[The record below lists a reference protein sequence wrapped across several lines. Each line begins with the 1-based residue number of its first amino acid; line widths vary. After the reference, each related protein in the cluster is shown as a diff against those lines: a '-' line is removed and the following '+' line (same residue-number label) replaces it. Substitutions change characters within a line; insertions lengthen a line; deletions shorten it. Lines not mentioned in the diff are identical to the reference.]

1 MTNSKNKNTAIL
13 VAIFFVS
20 TLLFLSCK
28 KTSNKIEDVEF
39 DLAVAETDTVY
50 IDTTLDSTSATE
62 NFYKLSVNILNDY
75 YRVACEENDV
85 LLDDVQS
92 VTLKSSEA
100 IYLSPSSGSFSDFK
114 NIRQYAHDDGL
125 AATDLMASIESIS
138 GTPQSLT
145 LAPSSND
152 LKKYFRLQYLPTQIL
167 LGRQTPLLDTA
178 SVKFKFVFHVKG
190 QTH

>member
-92 VTLKSSEA
+92 VTLKSSE
-100 IYLSPSSGSFSDFK
+100 
-114 NIRQYAHDDGL
+114 DGNMHMMM
-125 AATDLMASIESIS
+125 DW
-138 GTPQSLT
+138 
-145 LAPSSND
+145 
-152 LKKYFRLQYLPTQIL
+152 LPPI
-167 LGRQTPLLDTA
+167 
-178 SVKFKFVFHVKG
+178 
-190 QTH
+190 